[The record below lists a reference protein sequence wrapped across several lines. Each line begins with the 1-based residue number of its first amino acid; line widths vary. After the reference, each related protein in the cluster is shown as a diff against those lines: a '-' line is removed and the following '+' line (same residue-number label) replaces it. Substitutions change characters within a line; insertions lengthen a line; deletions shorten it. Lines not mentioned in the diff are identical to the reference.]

1 MIIDFHTHIFPDKVA
16 AAAIPKLASVINI
29 SPSMDGTIQGLL
41 DSMDRAKVDTSV
53 ILPVITDPH
62 QFDSIIRFAS
72 SINDSQDN
80 THPRLISFA
89 GIHPAMDNYKDLLH
103 LIAAQGFSGIKLH
116 PNYQDT
122 CFDDIRYLRIVYT
135 ASELGLIV
143 QVHTGE
149 DPYTPGE
156 QFCSPD
162 MILHVI
168 EETAPPKLVLAHMG
182 SNEHYD
188 EAEAKLCGQNVY
200 FDTAYSI
207 QHMSEEQLVRMIH
220 LHGADKVLFGSDT
233 PWTDQRADIERF
245 MSFTGLSLTEK
256 EQILHG
262 NAQLL
267 LGI

>member
-1 MIIDFHTHIFPDKVA
+1 MVDSAVVFSYNLLNLQEVLMIIDFHTHIFPDKVA

-72 SINDSQDN
+72 SINESQDN

-122 CFDDIRYLRIVYT
+122 CFDNIR
-135 ASELGLIV
+135 
-143 QVHTGE
+143 
-149 DPYTPGE
+149 
-156 QFCSPD
+156 
-162 MILHVI
+162 
-168 EETAPPKLVLAHMG
+168 
-182 SNEHYD
+182 
-188 EAEAKLCGQNVY
+188 
-200 FDTAYSI
+200 
-207 QHMSEEQLVRMIH
+207 
-220 LHGADKVLFGSDT
+220 
-233 PWTDQRADIERF
+233 
-245 MSFTGLSLTEK
+245 
-256 EQILHG
+256 
-262 NAQLL
+262 
-267 LGI
+267 